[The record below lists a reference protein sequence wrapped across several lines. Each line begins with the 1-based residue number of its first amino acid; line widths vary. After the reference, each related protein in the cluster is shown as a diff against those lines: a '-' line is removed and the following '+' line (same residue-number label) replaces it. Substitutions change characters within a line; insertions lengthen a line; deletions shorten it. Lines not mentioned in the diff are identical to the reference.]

1 MTRLDV
7 YLVREGYFDSR
18 QRAQDAVRAGLV
30 LIDDGVAD
38 KPSRPV
44 GPGNTVT
51 VSRVSVGYVGRGGL
65 KLEKALDVFDIDVR
79 DKVCLDAGASTG
91 GFTQCLL
98 RRGAERVYAVDVGH
112 GQLDASL
119 RKDPRVISM
128 EGTDVRDL
136 TLPETVDGAAV
147 DVSFISLRQVLPSV
161 IGLVRDKGAVV
172 ALIKPQFEAGR
183 SHVGKGGV
191 VKDREVHI
199 RVLTDV
205 TACCE
210 ENGLAVMG
218 LIPSPIRGR
227 GGNREY
233 LAYAIKG
240 IRRNAA
246 NYDIHD
252 VVTQSFSKELSP

>member
-18 QRAQDAVRAGLV
+18 QRAQDAVREGLV
-30 LIDDGVAD
+30 FLDGRVAD

-98 RRGAERVYAVDVGH
+98 RRGAKRVYAVDVGH

-183 SHVGKGGV
+183 AHVGKGGI
-191 VKDREVHI
+191 VKDPAVHE
-199 RVLTDV
+199 RVLTDI
-205 TACCE
+205 TGFCGDR
-210 ENGLAVMG
+210 GLTVMG
-218 LIPSPIRGR
+218 LSPSPIQGR

-233 LAYAIKG
+233 LLYGIKG
-240 IRRNAA
+240 KRQIVP

-252 VVTQSFSKELSP
+252 VVNQSFPKEHSR